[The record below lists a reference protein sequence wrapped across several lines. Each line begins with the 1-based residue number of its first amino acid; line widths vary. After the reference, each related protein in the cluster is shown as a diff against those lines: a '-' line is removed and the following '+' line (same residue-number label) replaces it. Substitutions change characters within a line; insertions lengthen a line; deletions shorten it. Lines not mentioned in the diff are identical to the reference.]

1 MSPFSPARTA
11 LLGVLLLAAPSTRA
25 QTKASECLATFH
37 VESPDTLGIVGVQS
51 AIVVDAQGQAHI
63 AYRNA
68 TGSQIRY
75 AYQENGRWLVELVP
89 QPGFSHG
96 LSLTLGPDGI
106 PNIGYGCQ
114 EETPVGTIISA
125 KVARRTDGRWTT
137 ERIENALPGECAI
150 AFDPSG
156 VLHAVYFSFIPA
168 FVVRYATLTPDGW
181 VPESVFPTSGIAAT
195 GFSLKFDSLGQAHV
209 TAQVARVLL
218 HAVRTETGWVVD
230 RQLPGEGGVLVLDA
244 NDVPH
249 VATHVRNPSAIQYR
263 TRNAGVWNVDT
274 VDSVDAGEGRGVSL
288 AIDRFGRPVLAY
300 FDEALDQLKIAWKDG
315 GVWKRSV
322 VDQGEA
328 GDAPAIALA
337 SGQDPRIS
345 SMDPEGF
352 NLRVASGVIPPP
364 NRAPVSNAGGPY
376 AGTVGARIA
385 FDGTRASDPDGDAL
399 TYAWEFGDGSSAVG
413 SAPEHAYAS
422 AGTYSVCLTVTD
434 QGCPAIAD
442 RACGSATVRATLDAR
457 IFRGRKNRIELT
469 GLGSR
474 ECVELEP
481 VRDDF
486 ALADLDRASLQATFG
501 EARVAS
507 VHAKAT
513 TVRDSDGNGEPELD
527 VCFLSS
533 ALEDLFAAAPAGKS
547 EVVMG
552 LEGLLNSGARV
563 RGEVPLEIKKHRS
576 GCRGGCAEVAPNP
589 LNPDATITFTTAR
602 PGSVEIGMFDPQGR
616 RVASILPRAF
626 LPAGLHEQRVQG
638 RDLAGRPLASGVY
651 FYRIQTTDGIV
662 VGRFSILK

>member
-1 MSPFSPARTA
+1 MSPFSPARIA
-11 LLGVLLLAAPSTRA
+11 LLAFLLFAGPNALA
-25 QTKASECLATFH
+25 QTTPDCLGTFT

-51 AIVVDAQGQAHI
+51 AIVVDAQGQSHI

-75 AYQENGRWLVELVP
+75 AHQESGRWLVELVP

-96 LSLTLGPDGI
+96 LSLALSPDGI
-106 PNIGYGCQ
+106 PYIGYGCQ
-114 EETPVGTIISA
+114 EETPVGTVVSA
-125 KVARRTDGRWTT
+125 KVARRTGGRWTT
-137 ERIENALPGECAI
+137 ERIENALPGENVI
-150 AFDPSG
+150 GFDPSG

-168 FVVRYATLTPDGW
+168 LVVRYATLGPDGW
-181 VPESVFPTSGIAAT
+181 VRESVFPTSGIAAT
-195 GFSLKFDSLGQAHV
+195 GFSLKFDSQGQAHL
-209 TAQVARVLL
+209 TALVGRVVL
-218 HAVRTETGWVVD
+218 HAVRTNSGWVVD
-230 RQLPGEGGVLVLDA
+230 RQLPSEIGVLALDQ

-249 VATHVRNPSAIQYR
+249 VATHVRNPPAIQYR
-263 TRNAGVWNVDT
+263 TRNAGTWSVDT

-300 FDEALDQLKIAWKDG
+300 FDEALDQLKIAWKDA

-322 VDQGEA
+322 VDAGEA
-328 GDAPAIALA
+328 GDAPAIALED
-337 SGQDPRIS
+337 GRNPRIS
-345 SMDPEGF
+345 SMTPEGF
-352 NLRVASGVIPPP
+352 NLRVVSGVIPPP
-364 NRAPVSNAGGPY
+364 NRAPVSNPGGPY
-376 AGTVGARIA
+376 DGAVGAGIA
-385 FDGTRASDPDGDAL
+385 FDGTGASDPDGDAL

-434 QGCPAIAD
+434 QGCPAMAD

-457 IFRGRKNRIELT
+457 VFRAKKSRIELT

-481 VRDDF
+481 VHGDF
-486 ALADLDRASLQATFG
+486 ALADLDLASLRATFG
-501 EARVAS
+501 DARITS
-507 VHAKAT
+507 VQAKSR

-533 ALEDLFAAAPAGKS
+533 ALEDLFAAAPDGKS

-552 LEGLLNSGARV
+552 LEGLLDSGVRV
-563 RGEVPLEIKKHRS
+563 RGEVSLEIKKHRT
-576 GCRGGCAEVAPNP
+576 CRGGCAEVAPNP
-589 LNPDATITFTTAR
+589 LNPDATITFTTLR

-616 RVASILPRAF
+616 RVATILPRAF

-638 RDLAGRPLASGVY
+638 RDPAGRPLASGVY
-651 FYRIQTTDGIV
+651 FYRIQTSDGIV